1 MGTFISSKNKDFI
14 RSNWGKPLLNFICNK
29 LNCKLIYMGLPSP
42 YAKDIKEWIDYL
54 SKVIAFQCRDYPKQ
68 SHPAQSKNAI
78 YKLEE
83 MLLNFERKEKIESF
97 AVYDGYIE
105 EVILN
110 GRDNSHN
117 KFTQDET
124 VMVYNL
130 DFCNQITSPL
140 SYMDKNGKYQKA
152 YKFQV
157 IEKILQLQNSI
168 EDLNQK
174 FIMFL
179 TIYAGFND
187 KHISEFIKNANNE
200 TIEQLISNYSNISGI
215 DKKVRILR
223 IYIIETLRKY
233 FQNYEYIPSFFST
246 IQYKGTT
253 GANLLHFTIIGTKTN
268 PTEDGTAPWYQDL
281 RTLCKQKFITTKNKK
296 FIRITNNNL
305 DERNCTLNPIRSF
318 FDKKEFKDHWQK
330 TE

>member
-14 RSNWGKPLLNFICNK
+14 RSNWGKPLLHFIYTK

-42 YAKDIKEWIDYL
+42 DAEDIKEWIDYL
-54 SKVIAFQCRDYPKQ
+54 SKVIAFQCRDYPKP
-68 SHPAQSKNAI
+68 SHPAQSKNVI
-78 YKLEE
+78 YRLER
-83 MLLNFERKEKIESF
+83 MLSDFQRKEKIESS

-117 KFTQDET
+117 EFTQDET

-140 SYMDKNGKYQKA
+140 QYMDKNGEHKEA

-157 IEKILQLQNSI
+157 IKKILQLQNSI
-168 EDLNQK
+168 EDSSQK

-187 KHISEFIKNANNE
+187 QDISEFICNANNE
-200 TIEQLISNYSNISGI
+200 TIKELIDNYSNISGI

-233 FQNYEYIPSFFST
+233 FQNYEYIPRFFST
-246 IQYKGTT
+246 IQYKGTK

-268 PTEDGTAPWYQDL
+268 PTANGTAPWYQDL
-281 RTLCKQKFITTKNKK
+281 RTLCKQKFITVKDKKFTRITKNE
-296 FIRITNNNL
+296 L
-305 DERNCTLNPIRSF
+305 DETDCTLNPIRSF
-318 FDKKEFKDHWQK
+318 CNKKDFKDHWQK
-330 TE
+330 IK